1 MAVSLPLLLRLA
13 LFPGSRSVESGPLLP
28 LHGAPGHL
36 LGDSAPL
43 AVSDY
48 AGGFVVYVPVLYQ
61 RLLCAILYCT
71 VLALFSSSK
80 LHFYSLFLMLNLPR
94 VEFKLFAQFDWNF
107 YSFTAEI

>member
-13 LFPGSRSVESGPLLP
+13 LFPGPRSVESGPLLP
-28 LHGAPGHL
+28 VHGAPGHL
-36 LGDSAPL
+36 LGDSAPM
-43 AVSDY
+43 AVPNY

-61 RLLCAILYCT
+61 LLLCAILYCT
-71 VLALFSSSK
+71 FLALFSSSN
-80 LHFYSLFLMLNLPR
+80 LHFTHCSCLLNLPR